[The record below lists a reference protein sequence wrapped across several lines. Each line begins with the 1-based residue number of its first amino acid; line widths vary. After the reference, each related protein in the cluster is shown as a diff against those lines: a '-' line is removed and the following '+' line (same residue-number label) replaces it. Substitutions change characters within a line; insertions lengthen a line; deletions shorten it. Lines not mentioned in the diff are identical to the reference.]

1 MSNCHKFSSLFDD
14 KDVIANVLC
23 MFKIMILQ
31 YLPLYTYNII
41 RYNTYKTKLFG
52 FKPGFELEEKALL
65 QSVFHI
71 FSIV

>member
-41 RYNTYKTKLFG
+41 RYNKYVHKMHWQIVWLF
-52 FKPGFELEEKALL
+52 
-65 QSVFHI
+65 
-71 FSIV
+71 FSCPVNN